1 MVPQARLNFTT
12 SLQSVRMPNNS
23 EKKFYKD
30 HVYESV
36 TQSDTL
42 FLSPFSFFLQFP
54 EALMYCCFFFCLFD
68 WFFIYPIIYWPHVTI
83 HAAWVVQDEF
93 FSAKCSK
100 IYVYAVLFWVE
111 AKKKKANWEET
122 APSSCRKENS
132 GISAFLAKPHNGPL
146 SN

>member
-1 MVPQARLNFTT
+1 MVPQASLNFTT

-54 EALMYCCFFFCLFD
+54 EALMYCCFFFFVCLIDFLSILL
-68 WFFIYPIIYWPHVTI
+68 FIDHMLLFM
-83 HAAWVVQDEF
+83 QLELF
-93 FSAKCSK
+93 KMNSSLQN
-100 IYVYAVLFWVE
+100 AVKDMYMQCCF
-111 AKKKKANWEET
+111 
-122 APSSCRKENS
+122 
-132 GISAFLAKPHNGPL
+132 G
-146 SN
+146 